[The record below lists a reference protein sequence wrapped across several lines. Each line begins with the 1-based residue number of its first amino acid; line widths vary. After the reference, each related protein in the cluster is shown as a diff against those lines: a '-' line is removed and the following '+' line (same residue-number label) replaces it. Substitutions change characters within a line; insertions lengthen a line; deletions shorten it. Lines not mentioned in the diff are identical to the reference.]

1 MHGPSLGGVKLRPFL
16 TLRRA
21 RRGDCL
27 FARMTPAPFRR
38 TKIIATLGPATESE
52 EMLGQLIR
60 AGVDVVRLNMA
71 HASHD
76 WTRTIIRRIRAAAQA
91 AGHEVAIM
99 MDIKGP
105 EIRTGDVDLPIE
117 LKAGEIFDFT
127 VKPDAERDRSEEI
140 RSVDVN
146 YRNLV
151 NDIRVGDTVLV
162 DNGLIRLEVL
172 AKNDAH
178 IRCRVLTPG
187 ELKSRRHINLPGVH
201 VNLPSFT
208 EKDRADTLV
217 GIAEGIDFVALS
229 FVREAA
235 DIFQLRAF
243 LKEHGSRARIIAK
256 IEDQSAIDNLDD
268 IIRATDALMVARG
281 DLGIEIPLQEL
292 PVVQRRAVRTCLAI
306 GRPVI
311 IATHM
316 LESMIGQ
323 PMPTRAEITDV
334 ANAVYELADC
344 VMLSGETTVGK
355 YPLECVRVLDTIS
368 RRIETEMAA
377 EFPEPAVFLA
387 ERMKLLR
394 SAVVMANE
402 LPNSAILCFTR
413 RGITAAGLA
422 AHRPARAPILAVTD
436 CPVTLRHL
444 KLVRSVEPFLLQPF
458 GDPEKTI
465 TRALESLQKQGRIKT
480 GDKLVI
486 VSDVMTSANQ
496 RIDSIQLRT
505 VA

>member
-1 MHGPSLGGVKLRPFL
+1 
-16 TLRRA
+16 
-21 RRGDCL
+21 
-27 FARMTPAPFRR
+27 MTSAPFRR

-52 EMLGQLIR
+52 EILVQLIR
-60 AGVDVVRLNMA
+60 AGVDVLRLNMA
-71 HASHD
+71 HASHE
-76 WTRTIIRRIRAAAQA
+76 WTRMIIRRIRSASAL
-91 AGHEVAIM
+91 AGREVAIM

-105 EIRTGDVDLPIE
+105 EIRTGDVTLPIE

-127 VKPDAERDRSEEI
+127 VKPEAEGTRTEEI

-151 NDIRVGDTVLV
+151 NDIQVGDTVLV

-172 AKNDAH
+172 AKNAAH
-178 IRCRVLTPG
+178 IRCRVLIPG
-187 ELKSRRHINLPGVH
+187 QLSSRRHINLPGVH

-208 EKDRADTLV
+208 EKDRGDTLV
-217 GIAEGIDFVALS
+217 GIEAGIDFVALS

-235 DIFQLRAF
+235 DVLQLRAF
-243 LKEHGSRARIIAK
+243 LKEHGSNARIVAK
-256 IEDQSAIDNLDD
+256 IEDQSAIDHLDE
-268 IIRATDALMVARG
+268 IIRATDVLMVARG
-281 DLGIEIPLQEL
+281 DLGIEIPLEEL

-323 PMPTRAEITDV
+323 SMPTRAEITDV
-334 ANAVYELADC
+334 ANAVYEQADC

-368 RRIETEMAA
+368 RRIEEEMATEYA
-377 EFPEPAVFLA
+377 EPAVFLT

-402 LPNSAILCFTR
+402 LPHSALLCFTR

-422 AHRPARAPILAVTD
+422 AHRPVCAPIIAVTD
-436 CPVTLRHL
+436 SPDTLRHL
-444 KLVRSVEPFLLQPF
+444 KMVRAVDAYLLQPF

-465 TRALESLQKQGRIKT
+465 SRALASLRQLGRIKS

-486 VSDVMTSANQ
+486 ISDVITPEGR

-505 VA
+505 IE

>member
-1 MHGPSLGGVKLRPFL
+1 
-16 TLRRA
+16 
-21 RRGDCL
+21 
-27 FARMTPAPFRR
+27 MTPAAPYRR
-38 TKIIATLGPATESE
+38 TKIIATLGPVTESD
-52 EMLGQLIR
+52 EMLVQLFR
-60 AGVDVVRLNMA
+60 TGVDVVRLNMA
-71 HASHD
+71 HATHD
-76 WTRTIIRRIRAAAQA
+76 WTRQVIRRIRAASRR

-127 VKPDAERDRSEEI
+127 VKPAVEGERAEEV

-172 AKNDAH
+172 EKNEAR

-208 EKDRADTLV
+208 EKDRGDTLV
-217 GIAEGIDFVALS
+217 GLEEGIDFVALS

-235 DIFQLRAF
+235 DIHQLRTF
-243 LKEHGSRARIIAK
+243 LQERGSRARIVAK
-256 IEDQSAIDNLDD
+256 IEDQSAIDNLDE
-268 IIRATDALMVARG
+268 IIRATDVLMVARG

-316 LESMIGQ
+316 LESMISQ

-334 ANAVYELADC
+334 ANAVFEQADC

-355 YPLECVRVLDTIS
+355 YPLECVRVLDTIA
-368 RRIETEMAA
+368 RRIEREMSTDFA
-377 EFPEPAVFLA
+377 EPAVFLA

-422 AHRPARAPILAVTD
+422 AHRPVCAPILAVTD
-436 CPVTLRHL
+436 SIDTLRHL
-444 KLVRSVEPFLLQPF
+444 KMVRAVDAYLLQPF
-458 GDPEKTI
+458 GEPEKTLS
-465 TRALESLQKQGRIKT
+465 RAVASLRELGRLKS

-486 VSDVMTSANQ
+486 VSDVISANDR

-505 VA
+505 VE